1 MAPVFMRSTSYVG
14 SLGCACPFLAQTC
27 LFLLFGLY
35 GVGPWVLIGAM
46 NAPLNE
52 LRRLAASAQNRQT
65 ETGIPRVSMVQ
76 GRIPE
81 HALTGVYEPMINL
94 ILRGGKSM
102 TVGANTLHYDPATY
116 FVMTVDL
123 PAVGAVHADKDGNPY
138 LAIALTL
145 DSTVIADLL
154 DDLSDPVQTV
164 SPGPRAATSFSVAAV
179 TPELMDAWVRMLRL
193 MEHPGDIPGLAPVYE
208 REILYRV
215 LQGPHGSLLRDVA
228 TPDSTLGRIRR
239 SIQWIRENYAE
250 PLRIG
255 TLAELAAMSESAFH
269 RHFKAATALSP
280 LQYQKQLRLMQ
291 ARQLLTSR
299 GASVT
304 GAAIEVGYESATQF
318 SREYARAF
326 GLPPSQ
332 DAARI
337 LSERGRAGL
346 PG

>member
-1 MAPVFMRSTSYVG
+1 
-14 SLGCACPFLAQTC
+14 
-27 LFLLFGLY
+27 
-35 GVGPWVLIGAM
+35 
-46 NAPLNE
+46 
-52 LRRLAASAQNRQT
+52 
-65 ETGIPRVSMVQ
+65 
-76 GRIPE
+76 
-81 HALTGVYEPMINL
+81 
-94 ILRGGKSM
+94 M
-102 TVGANTLHYDPATY
+102 TVGANTLRYDPATY

-123 PAVGAVHADKDGNPY
+123 PAVGTVHADTDGKPY
-138 LAIALTL
+138 LAIALSL
-145 DSTVIADLL
+145 DSAVIANLL
-154 DDLSDPVQTV
+154 DDLSD
-164 SPGPRAATSFSVAAV
+164 AAWALSSSSCAPASFSVAAV
-179 TPELMDAWVRMLRL
+179 TPQLMDAWVRMLRL
-193 MEHPGDIPGLAPVYE
+193 MDHPGDIAALAPVYE

-215 LQGPHGSLLRDVA
+215 LQGPHGGLLRDVA

-239 SIQWIRENYAE
+239 SIQWIRENYTD

-255 TLAELAAMSESAFH
+255 ALAELAAMSESAFH

-304 GAAIEVGYESATQF
+304 IAAIEVGYESTTQF

-337 LSERGRAGL
+337 LSQRGPAV
-346 PG
+346 PANTATAV